1 MSVIDPP
8 SNPFAVGNAVGGTPY
23 FVGRS
28 DIIHKVVSVLR
39 RPLEPGL
46 VLFGQRR
53 IGKSSIL
60 RELEEQLPKL
70 GPWKPVFFDLQ
81 RHTRATIEEILE
93 DLASIIATALGLPDP
108 VFVGEDIMGAF
119 CKTWLPEVL
128 KARPDGSRL
137 VLLLD
142 EFDVLTDPKTNSA
155 SKRLFEFL
163 RSIFDDNTLRT
174 RVAAIYAMGRTMED
188 LDISTGPLF
197 RGLRTEPVSTLGR
210 QDFDLLLARG
220 THTGG
225 IEWGHG
231 VIDAI
236 WRLTAGHPMLTQLLA
251 SRAWESAM
259 LSKEPR
265 VDIRQLEELTHSV
278 LRESHNILSW
288 LWEGL
293 TPACRVVASAFAEHG
308 SRSLTAEELE
318 KLLLQS
324 GVRIMMGQLAEA
336 PARLR
341 DWDVLDETQTS
352 PRRYRFKVELL
363 RMWVEKY
370 RPFASVREYIDQ
382 VNPEA
387 DADYRRALQE
397 WNTGER
403 SPADIDLIIQRLGL
417 VLNEGK
423 GNPNHVGATE
433 LLAEVYRSQGS
444 LDRAIQVIARLLP
457 LQTAALRPR
466 YVQLLLTKAENL
478 AGDEEQEASCL
489 QCFQMIL
496 EVAPGTSEAITGMRN
511 IWREQGRRAHAAGR
525 LAEARD
531 LYARAEQ
538 PTLVSEVDL
547 EIVRIEGEQ
556 ALSRVRELASGEKF
570 DEAVEL
576 LDSQQH
582 ALRSVMGPELDSE
595 RQEIERARSLLA
607 YYLSGC
613 AAASE
618 GRRPQALASFGHV
631 LAVNPDYKDVQSR
644 VGGLFTPPRT
654 LAHRLAL
661 PLGGAFA
668 VALVL
673 LALKDV
679 ATALVSATRDC
690 PAEVARA
697 AFPSEVP
704 AGAASTTPYCPA
716 TTGEPGVS
724 PTAPAT
730 TPVVTI
736 AKPEHI
742 VEKAKPGGVV
752 DAHDVRRSKK
762 RPAPAHKPPPAE
774 APPPAKLTMDQVAV
788 GFQGVIQMFC
798 RAKVTSSTSMLT
810 LEFSIDVDTGAVR
823 RVRKVESDDKLSD
836 PNCIEA
842 NEVAI
847 TRAISFAAA
856 QSRVTGYKHHYWVKP
871 KG

>member
-1 MSVIDPP
+1 MRRIAVMGAAGRMGKNLIEAVLQAPAAGLTAAVDRPDSSLIGADAGDLA
-8 SNPFAVGNAVGGTPY
+8 AVG
-23 FVGRS
+23 
-28 DIIHKVVSVLR
+28 
-39 RPLEPGL
+39 
-46 VLFGQRR
+46 R
-53 IGKSSIL
+53 IGVPLSS
-60 RELEEQLPKL
+60 
-70 GPWKPVFFDLQ
+70 DLVQ
-81 RHTRATIEEILE
+81 
-93 DLASIIATALGLPDP
+93 
-108 VFVGEDIMGAF
+108 V
-119 CKTWLPEVL
+119 
-128 KARPDGSRL
+128 
-137 VLLLD
+137 LD

-197 RGLRTEPVSTLGR
+197 RGMRTEPVSTLGR

-220 THTGG
+220 THKGG
-225 IEWGHG
+225 VEWGRG

-236 WRLTAGHPMLTQLLA
+236 WRLTAGHPMLTQLIA

-259 LSKEPR
+259 LSRKPR
-265 VDIRQLEELTHSV
+265 VDIRQLEELTQNV

-341 DWDVLDETQTS
+341 DWDVLDETRTA
-352 PRRYRFKVELL
+352 PRRYRFKVEML

-444 LDRAIQVIARLLP
+444 LDRAIQVVARLLP

-511 IWREQGRRAHAAGR
+511 IWREQGRRAHAAGK

-531 LYARAEQ
+531 LYQKAEQ
-538 PTLVSEVDL
+538 PALVHEVEL
-547 EIVRIEGEQ
+547 EIVQIEGEQ

-576 LDSQQH
+576 IDTQQH
-582 ALRSVMGPELDSE
+582 ALRSVMGAELDLE

-607 YYLSGC
+607 YYQSGC
-613 AAASE
+613 AAAAE
-618 GRRPQALASFGHV
+618 GRRPQALTSFGHV
-631 LAVNPDYKDVQSR
+631 LATNPDYKDVQTR
-644 VGGLFTPPRT
+644 VGGLFTPART
-654 LAHRLAL
+654 PAQRLA
-661 PLGGAFA
+661 PPIAGVVVA
-668 VALVL
+668 ALVL
-673 LALKDV
+673 LTFKNAS
-679 ATALVSATRDC
+679 TAECPVEPARAAP
-690 PAEVARA
+690 PAEV
-697 AFPSEVP
+697 PVGTS
-704 AGAASTTPYCPA
+704 STTPPSPA
-716 TTGEPGVS
+716 ATDVPADPSG
-724 PTAPAT
+724 APAT
-730 TPVVTI
+730 TFAVDPATPRPVV
-736 AKPEHI
+736 ER
-742 VEKAKPGGVV
+742 VKPGGAV
-752 DAHDVRRSKK
+752 DAADTPKIKK
-762 RPAPAHKPPPAE
+762 RPAPASKSPAVKESPPT
-774 APPPAKLTMDQVAV
+774 KWTMDEVAA
-788 GFQGVIQMFC
+788 GFKGTIERFC
-798 RAKVTSSTSMLT
+798 RAKVTSSASALR
-810 LEFSIDVDTGAVR
+810 LEFVVDVDTGAVR
-823 RVRKVESDDKLSD
+823 GVRMIDTDGKLSD
-836 PNCIEA
+836 PNCIELNA
-842 NEVAI
+842 AAI
-847 TRAISFAAA
+847 TRAVSFANALNRDA
-856 QSRVTGYKHHYWVKP
+856 RHQHMYSVKP
-871 KG
+871 RG